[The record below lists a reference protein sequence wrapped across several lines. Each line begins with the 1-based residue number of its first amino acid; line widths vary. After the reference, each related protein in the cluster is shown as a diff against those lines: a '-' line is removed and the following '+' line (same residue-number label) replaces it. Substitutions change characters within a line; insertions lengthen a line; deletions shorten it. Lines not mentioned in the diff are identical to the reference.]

1 MKGAILNFDA
11 YTIRVFL
18 HVLGASVWVGG
29 QIVLAA
35 LVPTVRQFGDENTKK
50 VANAFNRVAWPFFAL
65 TVITGIWHVF
75 AIDLSARSNSY
86 QVGLMLKLLI
96 VAISGV
102 SAYVHTVSV
111 RKSMIAFWGAIGAIG
126 SLAAVFMGAVL
137 LNSF

>member
-35 LVPTVRQFGDENTKK
+35 LVPTVRQFGGENTKK

-75 AIDLSARSNSY
+75 AIDLSVVLEHLALFRRSR
-86 QVGLMLKLLI
+86 QRCTH
-96 VAISGV
+96 V
-102 SAYVHTVSV
+102 SAT
-111 RKSMIAFWGAIGAIG
+111 WPP
-126 SLAAVFMGAVL
+126 AVKRCER
-137 LNSF
+137 